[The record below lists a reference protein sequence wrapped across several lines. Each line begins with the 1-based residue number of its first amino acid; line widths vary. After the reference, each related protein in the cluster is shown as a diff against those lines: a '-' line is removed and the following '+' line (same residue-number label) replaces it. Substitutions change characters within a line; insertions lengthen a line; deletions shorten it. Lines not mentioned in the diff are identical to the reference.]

1 MASSTHCHYGP
12 MIADSARLGLAYAE
26 RLLKDI
32 PADRFAR
39 LATIQGQTIDSNHP
53 AFVFGHLS
61 LYPSRIV
68 KELGGDA
75 SSIEPTEAYVNLFDH
90 RASCVDDPSGTVY
103 PAMEEIGERFFAA
116 HRLAIEVLTSADDSL
131 FILPNP
137 NEAMRAKFAT
147 IGSMHGFYVGGH
159 MMLHIGQ
166 LSAWRR
172 MVGLGR
178 A

>member
-1 MASSTHCHYGP
+1 MASSSNCHYGP

-53 AFVFGHLS
+53 AFIFGHLS

-68 KELGGDA
+68 KELGGDP
-75 SSIEPTEAYVNLFDH
+75 SSIEPTEAFVNLFDH

-103 PAMEEIGERFFAA
+103 PAMEAISERFFAA
-116 HRLAIEVLTSADDSL
+116 HRLAIDVLMTADDSQ